1 MANKREQKRFI
12 FRCETEFIANGV
24 TYRGIASDFSLNGIF
39 IRTTHPLVPDTIS
52 DMTVYL
58 PEGMTSK
65 LTGKVKRALKPS
77 IGRVVG
83 TPVRAFKHGMGIE
96 IIKKDINYL
105 NFIRSLLG

>member
-1 MANKREQKRFI
+1 MANKRQQKRFI
-12 FRCETEFIANGV
+12 FRCETEFSANDA

-39 IRTTHPLVPDTIS
+39 VRTTHPLVPDTII